1 MNRKGIFTFCILLF
15 NMLFAPPAGAQSTFS
30 KFRQLSRPE
39 KWWVMTHPFV
49 AKKGLSITRAALT
62 VTDSLRTTGILGN
75 DIAGGKLDAFKHSY
89 WMATMTQGIGAR
101 RARKLGKAH
110 EKGNKREFK
119 ARKLEEGILPDSVSS
134 AMDLWNNEQ
143 GIALGRHYKKES
155 LHNLRKA
162 LIISIEAGEMRV
174 IRKDDKGNY
183 LDCSGTPINMGLWRG
198 KWGIP
203 KCLVAS
209 N

>member
-1 MNRKGIFTFCILLF
+1 MNRKEIFTFCFLLF
-15 NMLFAPPAGAQSTFS
+15 NMLFAPAAGAQSTIS

-49 AKKGLSITRAALT
+49 AKKALKLTRSALV
-62 VTDSLRTTGILGN
+62 VTDSMHKVGIVGH

-101 RARKLGKAH
+101 KARKLGKAH
-110 EKGNKREFK
+110 EKGNKLEFRK
-119 ARKLEEGILPDSVSS
+119 RKLEEGILPDSVSC

-143 GIALGRHYKKES
+143 GIALGRRYKKEN
-155 LHNLRKA
+155 LHTLRKA
-162 LIISIEAGEMRV
+162 LIISIEAGEMQI
-174 IRKDDKGNY
+174 IRKDDQGNY
-183 LDCSGTPINMGLWRG
+183 LDCSGKPIDMGLWRG
-198 KWGIP
+198 KWGVP